1 MNPRQNRAGSIKA
14 CAAKL
19 KVPPAWVSRAK
30 DAGVDAFTANGT
42 VDVDMVSA
50 WIEANRKEL
59 EATVGELPLK
69 DQKVFEEVRKLR
81 LVNDVRAGKLVEL
94 SWVHERFQ
102 RLGGEIHGIRAIS
115 EAEDPMR
122 FAAAGGDVAM
132 CRTHVRNMWDKILL
146 QFQETQKHFER

>member
-19 KVPPAWVSRAK
+19 KVPAAWVSRAK

-42 VDVDMVSA
+42 VNVDMVSA
-50 WIEANRKEL
+50 WITANQKEL
-59 EATVGELPLK
+59 ESSSSNVPLK
-69 DQKVFEEVRKLR
+69 DQRLIEQIRKDRLANDLKEGR
-81 LVNDVRAGKLVEL
+81 LVEIA
-94 SWVHERFQ
+94 WVHERFQ